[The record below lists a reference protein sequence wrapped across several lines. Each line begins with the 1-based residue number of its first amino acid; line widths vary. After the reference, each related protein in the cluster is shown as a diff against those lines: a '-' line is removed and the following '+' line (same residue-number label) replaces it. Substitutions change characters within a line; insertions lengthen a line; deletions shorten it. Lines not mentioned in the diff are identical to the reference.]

1 MNFEKFIHSVFGK
14 DLFSLKEKD
23 IIKERIKLEK
33 QVESISEDI
42 KQISSK
48 IQKIMLDSKGQPNT
62 LKMLNVQKI
71 KALRLEARTKQMEA
85 AHYLE
90 QLQLIFLVEAMK
102 TREKSE
108 RESKITDEI
117 LNSDVD
123 KLNSVLRDEEVKK
136 ALEDG
141 RLDLVKEKLERV
153 FAKEETFKDDESQD
167 IAKAIED
174 LEEADEETAMRLA
187 KEKAKELTEEK
198 VEE

>member
-1 MNFEKFIHSVFGK
+1 MNFAKFIHSVFGK
-14 DLFSLKEKD
+14 DIFSLKEKD

-33 QVESISEDI
+33 QVEGISDEI
-42 KQISSK
+42 KKMSSR
-48 IQKIMLDSKGQPNT
+48 IEKIMLDSKGQPNT

-71 KALRLEARTKQMEA
+71 KALRLEARTKQIEA
-85 AHYLE
+85 THCLE

-108 RESKITDEI
+108 RESRITDDI

-141 RLDLVKEKLERV
+141 RLDLVKDKLERV
-153 FAKEETFKDDESQD
+153 FAKEEAFKDEESKD

-174 LEEADEETAMRLA
+174 LEEADEETAMKLA